1 MASKLSFKGTVTDKV
16 SVKGR
21 LSDDGTFITYED
33 DDKNEQKVK
42 IADLLNSFKGQD
54 IDFSVSLKTESA
66 LDVVSV
72 DEE

>member
-1 MASKLSFKGTVTDKV
+1 MASKLSFKRTVTDKV
-16 SVKGR
+16 SVKGM

-42 IADLLNSFKGQD
+42 IALLNSFKGQD

-66 LDVVSV
+66 LDVVSA